1 MCEMSSPQRG
11 FKSPGDLSF
20 YAEGGPGIPSYV
32 MLMSQPARGCTVGN
46 FSAGTPRMTDEFLTL
61 GMRWISVLLDMI
73 HSNRFGKKHLLL

>member
-11 FKSPGDLSF
+11 FKCPGDLSF

-32 MLMSQPARGCTVGN
+32 MLMSQPARGCTVGI
-46 FSAGTPRMTDEFLTL
+46 SPLVHLCMTDEFLIL
-61 GMRWISVLLDMI
+61 GMRWISVLPDMI